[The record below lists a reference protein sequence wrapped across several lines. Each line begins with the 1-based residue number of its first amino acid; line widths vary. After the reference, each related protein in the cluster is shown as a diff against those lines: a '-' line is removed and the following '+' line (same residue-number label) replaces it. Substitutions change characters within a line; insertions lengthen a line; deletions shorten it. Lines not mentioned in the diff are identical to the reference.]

1 MEILNEGRLN
11 PGISSKLS
19 RDGILSTTD
28 SINELN
34 GKSAV
39 VDLSKMLYKEDA
51 LYMQKLAA
59 TCEKVKGYTKKVI
72 YIPVAK
78 WFIKDPIKVDQS
90 KTPLGSICRYIRQSP
105 AEFKNK
111 FSSFIFVFYSRL
123 GSRPPNGGQNV
134 RPYTHAIDQPT
145 LFFEHDQGECFGKD
159 TR

>member
-105 AEFKNK
+105 AEFKSK
-111 FSSFIFVFYSRL
+111 FSSFIFVFYSQD
-123 GSRPPNGGQNV
+123 SRSFALYPEYYN
-134 RPYTHAIDQPT
+134 TT
-145 LFFEHDQGECFGKD
+145 
-159 TR
+159 